1 MTRYMRW
8 LEDPSAGSSFDDY
21 DALWRWSTEELE
33 AFWGS
38 IWEFFDVQASYDE
51 VLADASMPGAQWFT
65 GAELS
70 YPEHIFRD
78 RPGDRVAIR
87 HASELRDARGV
98 DVGRAARAD
107 RARRRRPAGDGDR
120 ARRPRRRLH
129 AEHPRDDRRLPR
141 HREPRRGL
149 VELLAGLRRALGRR
163 PLRPD
168 RAEGAAHRRRLPLR
182 RQGPRPQRA
191 DRARPGRDAL
201 ARAHGDARLPR
212 RRRGRLGRG
221 VPGHRRGARRSSA
234 SRSTTRCGSSTPR
247 APPACRRRSCTR
259 RAGSSSSTSRSTTCT
274 STRRRATASSG
285 SPPRAG

>member
-8 LEDPSAGSSFDDY
+8 LESERGLELRRLRGAVGVVDARTSRRSGARSGSSSTSRRTTTRCSPTPRCR
-21 DALWRWSTEELE
+21 APSGSRAPRSPTRSTSSATGPATAWRSATPPSC
-33 AFWGS
+33 ATSGS
-38 IWEFFDVQASYDE
+38 GRGTSCASRPP
-51 VLADASMPGAQWFT
+51 ASP
-65 GAELS
+65 
-70 YPEHIFRD
+70 
-78 RPGDRVAIR
+78 
-87 HASELRDARGV
+87 
-98 DVGRAARAD
+98 
-107 RARRRRPAGDGDR
+107 PACKAMGDR

-149 VELLAGLRRALGRR
+149 VELLAGLRGAQRRR

-168 RAEGAAHRRRLPLR
+168 RAEGAADRRRLPLR

-191 DRARPGRDAL
+191 DRARAGRDAL

-221 VPGHRRGARRSSA
+221 VPAHRRGAHV
-234 SRSTTRCGSSTPR
+234 R
-247 APPACRRRSCTR
+247 ARALRPPDVGPLLLGHDRPAEGD
-259 RAGSSSSTSRSTTCT
+259 RALAGRDPASSTSRSTTCT